1 MLSTHPNS
9 LETPFPATV
18 HGEKQKMGDI
28 YHNRWIYNLSIDL
41 LSTVLAPYLAAP
53 LLSYF
58 PVSSEHWDGYKANS
72 LQLISSFISA

>member
-9 LETPFPATV
+9 LETRFPATV
-18 HGEKQKMGDI
+18 HRGKNLCVI
-28 YHNRWIYNLSIDL
+28 YHNPWIYNLSIDL

-58 PVSSEHWDGYKANS
+58 PVSNKHWDGYKAKS
-72 LQLISSFISA
+72 LQFLSSFSSA